1 MNIRASEYF
10 YSFSTTIT
18 GIQRKVTMS
27 QGKINKS
34 QEKKKENRDSPID
47 DPDIGL
53 QNMNFKMTLINMFNK

>member
-1 MNIRASEYF
+1 MNIRASGYF